1 MFFQKV
7 LKLDETQAFFDKSK
21 KKLLSAHSSYNLE
34 DYSSAVSLSY
44 YAMFLV
50 AKALIL
56 KKGVKAPKTHN
67 GLIYLFKVNYIDQ
80 DDFSYEKYV
89 YLADTQSDREDADY
103 DAFDEL
109 DERIARKRIKQAEE
123 FIAEAERFI

>member
-1 MFFQKV
+1 MSFQKV

-21 KKLLSAHSSYNLE
+21 KKLLSANSSYDLE

-44 YAMFLV
+44 YSMFLV

-67 GLIYLFKVNYIDQ
+67 GLIYLFKLHYVEQ

-89 YLADTQSDREDADY
+89 YLADT
-103 DAFDEL
+103 
-109 DERIARKRIKQAEE
+109 
-123 FIAEAERFI
+123 

>member
-1 MFFQKV
+1 V

-21 KKLLSAHSSYNLE
+21 KKLLSANSSYDLE

-44 YAMFLV
+44 YSMFLV

-67 GLIYLFKVNYIDQ
+67 GLIYLFKLHYVEQ

>member
-1 MFFQKV
+1 M
-7 LKLDETQAFFDKSK
+7 DETQVFFDKSK
-21 KKLLSAHSSYNLE
+21 KKLLSAHSSYDLE

-44 YAMFLV
+44 YSMFLV

-67 GLIYLFKVNYIDQ
+67 WLIYLFKLHYVEQ

-89 YLADTQSDREDADY
+89 YLADAQSDREDADY

-109 DERIARKRIKQAEE
+109 DERIARKIIKQAEE
-123 FIAEAERFI
+123 FIDETEKFIQINF

>member
-7 LKLDETQAFFDKSK
+7 LKLDETQAFFDKSN
-21 KKLLSAHSSYNLE
+21 KKLILAKTAYSMD
-34 DYSSAVSLSY
+34 DYSDAVSLSY

-56 KKGVKAPKTHN
+56 KKGIKAPKTHA
-67 GLIYLFKVNYIDQ
+67 GLIQLFNLHYVKEDE
-80 DDFSYEKYV
+80 FSYEKYK
-89 YLADTQSDREDADY
+89 YLASTQAQRENADY
-103 DAFDEL
+103 DAIDEI

-123 FIAEAERFI
+123 FIAEAKKFL